1 MHVSIPP
8 VTLARDD
15 NTTRCCSLFE
25 KAPKGFC
32 KMNAS
37 KLIPLL
43 PVIAGIMWGSV
54 GVFVRFL
61 TAGGLDNGTIVCT
74 RMLVSAIVLGLFML
88 VKNRELFKFPKKAIP
103 MLLIGAIIGSA
114 YMNVMYNIAILQL
127 HLALSSV
134 LLGMFALW
142 AIFLGCIFFKEKLTV
157 RKIVCVVLALFGVLL
172 VSGALEQTD
181 ISHVS
186 LFGVAIGL
194 TAALMYAINGVTTR
208 VMGNWGM
215 DALTINFYYFLIA
228 AISLLPL
235 CHWDQVVAY
244 VAASPASSIAWLVS
258 QSLVCA
264 IIPYVLF
271 TIALNNMDI
280 GIASTLELI
289 EPAAG
294 MVFGFVLF
302 GENPTVLMVIGVA
315 VVIFALSMTYRSP
328 RKTSPEE

>member
-1 MHVSIPP
+1 
-8 VTLARDD
+8 
-15 NTTRCCSLFE
+15 
-25 KAPKGFC
+25 
-32 KMNAS
+32 MNVS
-37 KLIPLL
+37 KLVPLL
-43 PVIAGIMWGSV
+43 AIFAGIMWGSV

-74 RMLVSAIVLGLFML
+74 RMFVSAFVMGLFML
-88 VKNRELFKFPKKAIP
+88 IKDRSLFRFPKKAIP
-103 MLLIGAIIGSA
+103 VMLIGSIIGSA
-114 YMNVMYNIAILQL
+114 YMNVMYNISILQL

-142 AIFLGCIFFKEKLTV
+142 AIFLGAFFFKEKITK
-157 RKIVCVVLALFGVLL
+157 RKNFCVCIALFGVLL

-181 ISHVS
+181 ISNVT
-186 LFGVAIGL
+186 LAGVAIGL

-215 DALTINFYYFLIA
+215 SALTINFWYFLIA
-228 AISLLPL
+228 AASLLPF
-235 CHWDQVVAY
+235 CHWDQVANF
-244 VAASPASSIAWLVS
+244 VAASPLTSIAWLIS

-280 GIASTLELI
+280 GLASTLELI

-294 MVFGFVLF
+294 MTFGFLLF
-302 GENPTVLMVIGVA
+302 GETPSLLMMAGVV
-315 VVIFALSMTYRSP
+315 VVIIALAMTYRSP
-328 RKTSPEE
+328 RKTNLT

>member
-1 MHVSIPP
+1 
-8 VTLARDD
+8 
-15 NTTRCCSLFE
+15 
-25 KAPKGFC
+25 
-32 KMNAS
+32 MNAS

-43 PVIAGIMWGSV
+43 PILAGIMWGSV

-74 RMLVSAIVLGLFML
+74 RMFVSAVVLGLFML
-88 VKNRELFKFPKKAIP
+88 AKNPSLFRIPKKSIP
-103 MLLIGAIIGSA
+103 MLLIGSIIGSA
-114 YMNVMYNIAILQL
+114 YMNVMYNIAILHL

-142 AIFLGCIFFKEKLTV
+142 AIFLGRIFFKEKITT
-157 RKIVCVVLALFGVLL
+157 RKIVCVCLALFGVVL

-181 ISHVS
+181 LQSIS
-186 LFGVAIGL
+186 LFGIAVGL

-215 DALTINFYYFLIA
+215 DALTINFWYFLIA

-235 CHWDQVVAY
+235 CHWDQVAAY
-244 VAASPASSIAWLVS
+244 VAASPAPNIAWLIS

-280 GIASTLELI
+280 GLASTLELI

-294 MVFGFVLF
+294 MVFGLVLF
-302 GENPTVLMVIGVA
+302 GEIRTPLMVVGVV
-315 VVIFALSMTYRSP
+315 VVIVALAMTFRSP
-328 RKTSPEE
+328 QRTSTADE

>member
-1 MHVSIPP
+1 MD
-8 VTLARDD
+8 T
-15 NTTRCCSLFE
+15 
-25 KAPKGFC
+25 
-32 KMNAS
+32 S

-43 PVIAGIMWGSV
+43 PIIAGIMWGSV

-61 TAGGLDNGTIVCT
+61 TSGGLDNGTIVCT
-74 RMLVSAIVLGLFML
+74 RMFVSAIVLGLFIL
-88 VKNRELFKFPKKAIP
+88 AKNRELFKFPKKAIP
-103 MLLIGAIIGSA
+103 MLLIGSIIGSA

-142 AIFLGCIFFKEKLTV
+142 AIFLGAIFFKEKITT
-157 RKIVCVVLALFGVLL
+157 RKIICVLLALFGVVL
-172 VSGALEQTD
+172 VSGVLEQTD
-181 ISHVS
+181 ISSVS
-186 LFGVAIGL
+186 LFGVAIGI

-235 CHWDQVVAY
+235 CHWDQVAAY
-244 VAASPASSIAWLVS
+244 VAASPVTSIAWLVS

-294 MVFGFVLF
+294 MVFGLVLF
-302 GENPTVLMVIGVA
+302 GEVPTVLMVVGVV
-315 VVIFALSMTYRSP
+315 VVIVALSMTYRSP
-328 RKTSPEE
+328 RKTTTED

>member
-1 MHVSIPP
+1 
-8 VTLARDD
+8 
-15 NTTRCCSLFE
+15 
-25 KAPKGFC
+25 
-32 KMNAS
+32 MNSS

-74 RMLVSAIVLGLFML
+74 RMFVSALVLGLFML
-88 VKNRELFKFPKKAIP
+88 AKDRSLFKFPKKAIP
-103 MLLIGAIIGSA
+103 MLLVGAIIGSA

-142 AIFLGCIFFKEKLTV
+142 AIFLGSIFFKEKITK
-157 RKIVCVVLALFGVLL
+157 RKIVCVFLALFGVVL

-181 ISHVS
+181 ISTVS
-186 LFGVAIGL
+186 IFGVAIGL

-215 DALTINFYYFLIA
+215 DALTINFWYFLIA
-228 AISLLPL
+228 ALSLLPL
-235 CHWDQVVAY
+235 CHWDQVAAY

-302 GENPTVLMVIGVA
+302 GEVPTVLMVIGVG

-328 RKTSPEE
+328 QKTTTG